1 MSTPTPPGPDARDED
16 PSSGRHGAPQPQ
28 DPYGRQAQGH
38 GGQQGSGRQQQG
50 YGQQPGYGQS
60 YGQQPGYGQ
69 SYGQHQQQYG
79 QAYPQGQ
86 EGYGQAGQN
95 DQGQYGQPGQY
106 GQYGGTPEID
116 RDLLA
121 PWIYRVGASLVDG
134 AISGI
139 PVAIGAAFL
148 LPSLD
153 SAGQPSG
160 AAASVAALLYLV
172 SFVFSLW
179 NVVFRQGRTGQSIGK
194 QVLNIKLVRE
204 ADGQPLGAGTT
215 FVRGLAHFLDGLAC
229 YVGYLWPLWDR
240 KRQTFADKLMSSL
253 VIKL

>member
-28 DPYGRQAQGH
+28 DPYGRQAQGQSGQQGY
-38 GGQQGSGRQQQG
+38 GGQQQQGQYGQQG
-50 YGQQPGYGQS
+50 YGQQPGYGQ
-60 YGQQPGYGQ
+60 
-69 SYGQHQQQYG
+69 
-79 QAYPQGQ
+79 AYPQGQ
-86 EGYGQAGQN
+86 DHGQYGRPGQY

-121 PWIYRVGASLVDG
+121 PWIYRVGASLIDG

-139 PVAIGAAFL
+139 PAAIGYGFL
-148 LPSLD
+148 IPSLG
-153 SAGQPSG
+153 SGGQPSS
-160 AAASVAALLYLV
+160 AALSVASLLYLV

-179 NVVFRQGRTGQSIGK
+179 NVVFRQGKTGQSIGK

-204 ADGQPLGAGTT
+204 SDGQPLGAGTT
-215 FVRGLAHFLDGLAC
+215 FVRGLAHFLDALAC
-229 YVGYLWPLWDR
+229 YVGYLWPLWDK